1 MKNFVE
7 DLENMNES
15 KLVQVPGVK
24 IKSHL
29 DTWEKEIPV
38 TNDEEINT
46 FAVRS
51 NHISYITLYR
61 MNSGLPWQI
70 LRTN

>member
-7 DLENMNES
+7 DLENMNEN
-15 KLVQVPGVK
+15 KLVEIPGIK

-38 TNDEEINT
+38 TNDEEITT
-46 FAVRS
+46 FAV
-51 NHISYITLYR
+51 
-61 MNSGLPWQI
+61 
-70 LRTN
+70 